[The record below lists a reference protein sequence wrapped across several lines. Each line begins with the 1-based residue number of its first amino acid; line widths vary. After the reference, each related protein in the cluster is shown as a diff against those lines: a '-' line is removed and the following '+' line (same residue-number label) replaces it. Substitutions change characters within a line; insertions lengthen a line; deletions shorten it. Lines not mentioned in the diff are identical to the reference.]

1 MTENNLPTVWNK
13 TKTDD
18 IPEGALWFNP
28 DEPEKL
34 RNRVNGNWEEL
45 DPFVDLEER
54 KVKKTEKTND

>member
-1 MTENNLPTVWNK
+1 MTENNLPNVWDKAK
-13 TKTDD
+13 TND

-34 RNRVNGNWEEL
+34 RNRVNGKWEEL

-54 KVKKTEKTND
+54 KVKKTEETND

>member
-18 IPEGALWFNP
+18 IPEGSLWFNP

-34 RNRVNGNWEEL
+34 RNRVNGKWEEL

-54 KVKKTEKTND
+54 KVKKTEEQ